1 MAAEKATYQYN
12 VDRRR
17 LTIINPSGKRLVVNN
32 VSEAQAT
39 EFAQRHAKERAQRGV
54 SGRSASEGF
63 FTR

>member
-1 MAAEKATYQYN
+1 MAAEKATYEYN
-12 VDRRR
+12 ATRRV
-17 LTIINPSGKRLVVNN
+17 LTITNPSGKKMTVSN

-39 EFAQRHAKERAQRGV
+39 EFAKRHSAERAQRGV